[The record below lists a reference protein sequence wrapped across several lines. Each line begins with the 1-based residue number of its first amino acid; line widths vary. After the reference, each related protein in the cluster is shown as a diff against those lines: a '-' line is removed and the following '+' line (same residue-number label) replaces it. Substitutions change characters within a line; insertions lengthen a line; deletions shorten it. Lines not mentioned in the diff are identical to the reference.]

1 MGAIRSVLLAALM
14 VGATVGAMAG
24 LTAAPAFA
32 RMTVTGPFGTGLT
45 EPVWVVQHLL
55 GFLAIGMWAGQNG
68 GPAVWQLPASAL
80 TAVLA
85 AGLAAQLGIRLPY
98 AGEGLAVSL
107 ILMGALVALSLRAPL
122 ALAVLTVAVAA
133 VFHGYMHMGG
143 ALFWGGLSAGI
154 LLVTCAGLGLV
165 AVLGQAVS
173 ARAPAVCG
181 GAVALVGVLDLV
193 GVF

>member
-1 MGAIRSVLLAALM
+1 MGAIRSVLLA
-14 VGATVGAMAG
+14 TVLIGLMAG
-24 LTAAPAFA
+24 LAAAPAFA
-32 RMTVTGPFGTGLT
+32 RMTITGPFGTGLT
-45 EPVWVVQHLL
+45 EPVWVIQHLL
-55 GFLAIGMWAGQNG
+55 GFLAIGLWAGQNG
-68 GPAVWQLPASAL
+68 GPAVWQVPVAAL

-98 AGEGLAVSL
+98 AAQGLAVSL
-107 ILMGALVALSLRAPL
+107 VLIGGLVALNLKAPL
-122 ALAVLTVAVAA
+122 ALAVLTAAVAA

-143 ALFWGGLSAGI
+143 ALFWAGLSAGI
-154 LLVTCAGLGLV
+154 LLVTCAGLGLS

-181 GAVALVGVLDLV
+181 GAVALVGVLDLA

>member
-1 MGAIRSVLLAALM
+1 MGAIRSVLLATLLTG
-14 VGATVGAMAG
+14 VLIG

-32 RMTVTGPFGTGLT
+32 RMTITGPFGTGLT
-45 EPVWVVQHLL
+45 EPVWVIQHLL
-55 GFLAIGMWAGQNG
+55 GFLAIGLWAGQNG
-68 GPAVWQLPASAL
+68 GPAVWQLPVAAL

-98 AGEGLAVSL
+98 AAQGLAVSL
-107 ILMGALVALSLRAPL
+107 ILTGGLVALNLKAPL
-122 ALAVLTVAVAA
+122 ALAVLTAAVAA
-133 VFHGYMHMGG
+133 AFHGYMHMGG
-143 ALFWGGLSAGI
+143 ALFWAGLSAGI
-154 LLVTCAGLGLV
+154 LLVTCAGLGLA

-181 GAVALVGVLDLV
+181 GAVALVGVLDLA